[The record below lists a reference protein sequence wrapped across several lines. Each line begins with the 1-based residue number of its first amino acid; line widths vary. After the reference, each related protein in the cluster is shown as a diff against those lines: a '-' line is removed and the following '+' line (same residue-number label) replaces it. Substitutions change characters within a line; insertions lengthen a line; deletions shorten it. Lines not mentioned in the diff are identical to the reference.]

1 VTGRRAAF
9 LDRDGTLIE
18 DPGFLSNADGVRLLP
33 GAAES
38 VARLN
43 HAGVAALVVTNQSG
57 IARGLLTVDQYA
69 AIQRRLDEL
78 LARKGAR
85 LDAHYFCPHH
95 PEITGPCDCRKPAVA
110 LYRRAAADLDL
121 DLNASWWIGDRMRDV
136 EPAGTLGGRGI
147 LVLTGAGA
155 EESRASGARQFKI
168 VADITA
174 AVNEVLRDEWRVA
187 TRPSPLLLSPA
198 MTMRVAVAVSGRGSN
213 LEALL
218 RALGPDAP
226 ARVVLVVSNRAHAG
240 GLARAREHGVAAE
253 LLHDAADPEEWLE
266 LLRRHQV
273 DLLVLA
279 GYLKLIPAPVVAQ
292 YRDRILNIHPALLPA
307 FGGAGMY
314 GLRVHRA
321 VLASGA
327 RESGATVHLVDE
339 LYDQGRILAQTR
351 VPVLPGDTPE
361 ELAAR
366 VLAAEHRLLPAVVLA
381 AAAAGRPVPLPE
393 TVEFSS

>member
-110 LYRRAAADLDL
+110 LYRRAATDLDL

-226 ARVVLVVSNRAHAG
+226 ARVVLVVSNRADAG
-240 GLARAREHGVAAE
+240 GLARALEHGVPGE
-253 LLHDAADPEEWLE
+253 LLRDAADANEWLE
-266 LLRRHQV
+266 LLRHHRV

-279 GYLKLIPAPVVAQ
+279 GYLKLVPAPVVAR
-292 YRDRILNIHPALLPA
+292 YRDRILNIHPALLPT
-307 FGGAGMY
+307 FGGPGMY
-314 GLRVHRA
+314 GLRVHQA

-327 RESGATVHLVDE
+327 RESGATVHLVNE
-339 LYDQGRILAQTR
+339 VYDRGRILAQTR
-351 VPVLPGDTPE
+351 VPVLPGDTPDT
-361 ELAAR
+361 LAAR
-366 VLAAEHRLLPAVVLA
+366 VLEAEHRLLPAVVLA
-381 AAAAGRPVPLPE
+381 AAAAGHPVPLSE
-393 TVEFSS
+393 TVESSS